1 MDVTVLAIIRKYFDS
16 IHNILNPF
24 LTLIV
29 VIFSVLASYD
39 FLPWKHRYPRWSP
52 LIELLSEYSF
62 AILIFFAVLTFILA
76 LLRWL
81 LSIDKTIASLNK
93 ELKEEIEKNSII
105 GDNIKNMIDGY
116 LFHLATGKLTFSPD
130 NDRVTLYLHDK
141 IGKFIPFGRYSANP
155 KFKSPGRSEYPDT
168 QGVIALGWEKGW
180 YFDYNEV
187 KEDFIT
193 YNKNKHNIPKETL
206 KFLRMKSVLYA
217 VKRIT
222 DHKGDAVAIILV
234 ESTEG
239 LQLTENILKE
249 KLDQEEAFIADLI
262 TKLREHIPMP
272 STAKNRGL

>member
-1 MDVTVLAIIRKYFDS
+1 MLATIRKYFDS
-16 IHNILNPF
+16 IYNILNP
-24 LTLIV
+24 LLGLII

-39 FLPWKHRYPRWSP
+39 FSPWKHRFPRWTP

-62 AILIFFAVLTFILA
+62 TILFIFAVSTFILSI
-76 LLRWL
+76 LRWF
-81 LSIDKTIASLNK
+81 LSIDKTISTLSK

-105 GDNIKNMIDGY
+105 GDNIKNMFDGY

-130 NDRVTLYLHDK
+130 NDRVTLYLHDSA
-141 IGKFIPFGRYSANP
+141 GKFIPFGRFSANP
-155 KFKSPGRSEYPDT
+155 KFKSPGRSEYPDN

-180 YFDYNEV
+180 YFDCNHEG
-187 KEDFIT
+187 EDFIN

-206 KFLRMKSVLYA
+206 KSLRMKSVLYA

-234 ESTEG
+234 ESTET
-239 LQLTENILKE
+239 LRFSENLLKE

-262 TKLREHIPMP
+262 TKFREHIPMP
-272 STAKNRGL
+272 STAKKRGL